1 MFNTNKAT
9 QMKSIEAKTPLT
21 PLDREPRSH
30 LNTDEAAR
38 HLNRQVQTLRI
49 WACKDTG
56 PIRPAR
62 INGRLAWPVQ
72 SLKTLLGVA

>member
-1 MFNTNKAT
+1 MFNTNKAIE
-9 QMKSIEAKTPLT
+9 MKSSEAKTPLT

-62 INGRLAWPVQ
+62 IHGRLAWPTAE
-72 SLKTLLGVA
+72 LKNLLGVA